1 MSIDRRVYEP
11 MLRQTERDLVALDE
25 EKMRLMQDIGRLQ
38 RKAKRLDSQRN
49 LLVRA
54 RGSVKVMLQMP
65 LTSEEAQLCGVEAES
80 QRSYAIPED
89 AFKGLTLPE
98 AAKKLLG
105 ILGRAATHREMVD
118 GLRKGGVAHELK
130 HLENSLRSAMQ
141 RRPDLFVFI
150 KEEGNFGQWELVEW
164 NELPAENL
172 TESIAAERPALV
184 AVPSVPLAAQA

>member
-1 MSIDRRVYEP
+1 V
-11 MLRQTERDLVALDE
+11 
-25 EKMRLMQDIGRLQ
+25 
-38 RKAKRLDSQRN
+38 DSQRN
-49 LLVRA
+49 LLVRT
-54 RGSVKVMLQMP
+54 RGSIKVVLQMP

-80 QRSYAIPED
+80 QRSCAIPED

-164 NELPAENL
+164 NELPVENL

-184 AVPSVPLAAQA
+184 AGPSVPLAAQA